1 MLADYLWLHMSATYG
16 HRWTSAYGE
25 DPRGVAGRVWASEL
39 AGMSREQID
48 EGLASCRA
56 ASDPWPPSLPQFK
69 GACLGVPSLAFVR
82 DDVTRAPEH
91 RDAFT
96 RLVWSFVDAYRIK
109 AASADQSDRMLR
121 DAYDLA
127 REHVMRGG
135 SLPGAHN
142 AVTKQDRPAPA
153 VPPEVAQAR
162 FAEARVI
169 LSGKDRAAGR
179 DS

>member
-1 MLADYLWLHMSATYG
+1 MADIYG
-16 HRWTSAYGE
+16 LRWVKSYGA
-25 DPRGVAGRVWASEL
+25 DPRSGAGTTWAHGL
-39 AGMSREQID
+39 AGLTPAQ
-48 EGLASCRA
+48 LAVGVDACLSSA
-56 ASDPWPPSLPQFK
+56 DGWPPTLPEFR
-69 GACLGVPSLAFVR
+69 ARCLGIPSVAFVR
-82 DDVTRAPEH
+82 DDVTRAPEY

-135 SLPGAHN
+135 ALPGAHK
-142 AVTKQDRPAPA
+142 AVTKQDRPAPE

-162 FAEARVI
+162 FAEAKSI
-169 LSGKDRAAGR
+169 LSGKDRAAGS